1 MKLHVKFTLLVV
13 GIIVVPFLVTGLV
26 FLVRFWVSSRTEP
39 TSIYGRV
46 SVWLREEAPGE
57 PRLEHLQRF
66 ATRRPPGVE
75 VLILDKDDLIVLST
89 IPEFPAGSR
98 IEQAR
103 LIDFVRRNSGSFHI
117 QFESPHGREASGLLL
132 LLKLPRPRGAV
143 FGWLRSRAVEAGV
156 YGVIALVVFSAL
168 MSFLIAGSLNR
179 SILALEGATRRIAEG
194 DLDFQLTPRGK
205 DEIASLTR
213 SFETMRLALK
223 EEYSRRSRFIMGVSH
238 DLRTPLALIQ
248 GYAEAI
254 ADGFASDPQV
264 QNRYIGVILE
274 KTRTL
279 EGMIA
284 ELIDFVKLDTGEWR
298 MKFREVPI
306 KTFLMDIAR
315 RFAED
320 AGILKRQFQARIEVS
335 DTEVVSMDEGLF
347 YRALENLIGNA
358 IRYSAEGGRI
368 ELAVRQDSGALVL
381 TVADT
386 GIGIPPEELPH
397 VFDPFY
403 RGSNSRREQGFGLGL
418 TTVKSIVE
426 AHGWSIDVSS
436 TVGQGTTFTIHLAS
450 IEAASR

>member
-1 MKLHVKFTLLVV
+1 MKLHIKFTLLVV

-26 FLVRFWVSSRTEP
+26 FLARFWVSSRTEP
-39 TSIYGRV
+39 TSNFGRV
-46 SVWLREEAPGE
+46 SAWLREEAPRE
-57 PRLEHLQRF
+57 QRLELLPHF
-66 ATRRPPGVE
+66 AARRPPGVE
-75 VLILDKDDLIVLST
+75 VLILDKKDTITLST
-89 IPEFPAGSR
+89 IPEFPEGTR
-98 IEQAR
+98 IEQTG
-103 LIDFVRRNSGSFHI
+103 LIDFVRRYAGSFHF
-117 QFESPHGREASGLLL
+117 QFDTPHGDEGSGLLM

-143 FGWLRSRAVEAGV
+143 FGFLRSRTVEAGL
-156 YGVIALVVFSAL
+156 YGMIALVVFAAL

-194 DLDFQLTPRGK
+194 DLDFRLTPRGN

-223 EEYSRRSRFIMGVSH
+223 DEYARRSRFIMGVSH

-264 QNRYIGVILE
+264 HNRYVGVILE
-274 KTRTL
+274 KTRAL
-279 EGMIA
+279 EGLIA

-306 KTFLMDIAR
+306 KVFLLDIAR

-320 AGILKRQFQARIEVS
+320 AGILRRQFQARLDLP
-335 DTEVVSMDEGLF
+335 DTATVAMDEGLF

-358 IRYSAEGGRI
+358 IRYSAEGSRI
-368 ELAVRQDSGALVL
+368 ELAARQESGHVVL
-381 TVADT
+381 SISDT
-386 GIGIPPEELPH
+386 GVGIPAEELPR
-397 VFDPFY
+397 VFDPFF
-403 RGSNSRREQGFGLGL
+403 RGTNSRREQGFGLGL
-418 TTVKSIVE
+418 STVKSIVE

-436 TVGQGTTFTIHLAS
+436 KVGQGTTFTMRLPEGGQA
-450 IEAASR
+450 R

>member
-1 MKLHVKFTLLVV
+1 MRLSVKFTLLVV
-13 GIIVVPFLVTGLV
+13 GIIIIPFLVTGLV
-26 FLVRFWVSSRTEP
+26 FLVRLWVSSRTEP
-39 TSIYGRV
+39 TSVHGRA
-46 SVWLREEAPGE
+46 STWLREETLREPG
-57 PRLEHLQRF
+57 LEHLERF

-75 VLILDKDDLIVLST
+75 VAFVDRDDRIVLST
-89 IPEFPAGSR
+89 IAEFPAGGR
-98 IEQAR
+98 IEPDR
-103 LIDFVRRNSGSFHI
+103 FTDFVRRNSSGFHI
-117 QFESPHGREASGLLL
+117 ELETPRGLESSGLIM
-132 LLKLPRPRGAV
+132 LLKMPRPRGAA
-143 FGWLRSRAVEAGV
+143 FAKLRRRSVEAGL
-156 YGVIALVVFSAL
+156 YGVITLVAFSAL

-179 SILALEGATRRIAEG
+179 SIRALEGATRRIADG

-238 DLRTPLALIQ
+238 DLRTPLAMIQ

-264 QNRYIGVILE
+264 QSRYIGVILE
-274 KTRTL
+274 KTRSL
-279 EGMIA
+279 EGLVA

-298 MKFREVPI
+298 MKFRDVPI
-306 KTFLMDIAR
+306 KAFLQDIAR

-320 AGILKRQFQARIEVS
+320 AAILKRQFQARIAVPE
-335 DTEVVSMDEGLF
+335 TAVVSMDEGLF

-358 IRYSAEGGRI
+358 IRYSAEDGRI
-368 ELAVRQDSGALVL
+368 ELAARQDSGALAI
-381 TVADT
+381 TVSDS

-418 TTVKSIVE
+418 TTVKSIVA

-436 TVGQGTTFTIHLAS
+436 TVGQGTIFTIHLPGTR
-450 IEAASR
+450 AA

>member
-13 GIIVVPFLVTGLV
+13 GIIVIPFLVTGLV

-39 TSIYGRV
+39 TSNYGRV
-46 SVWLREEAPGE
+46 STWLREETLREPG
-57 PRLEHLQRF
+57 LEQLERF
-66 ATRRPPGVE
+66 AMQRPPGVE
-75 VLILDKDDLIVLST
+75 VAIVDRDDLIVLST
-89 IPEFPAGSR
+89 IVELPPGGR
-98 IEQAR
+98 IEPSR
-103 LIDFVRRNSGSFHI
+103 LADFVRRNSGSFHI
-117 QFESPHGREASGLLL
+117 EFETPRGLESSGLIL
-132 LLKLPRPRGAV
+132 LLKMPRPRGAA
-143 FGWLRSRAVEAGV
+143 FAWLRSRTVEAGL
-156 YGVIALVVFSAL
+156 YGVITLVVFSAL

-179 SILALEGATRRIAEG
+179 SIRALEGATRRIAEG

-238 DLRTPLALIQ
+238 DLRTPLAMIQ

-274 KTRTL
+274 KTRAL
-279 EGMIA
+279 EGMVA

-298 MKFREVPI
+298 MKFRDVPI
-306 KTFLMDIAR
+306 RAFLQDIAR

-320 AGILKRQFQARIEVS
+320 AGILKRQFQALIDVP
-335 DTEVVSMDEGLF
+335 TTAVVSMDEGLF

-358 IRYSAEGGRI
+358 IRYSAEGGNI
-368 ELAVRQDSGALVL
+368 ELAARQDSGPLVI
-381 TVADT
+381 TVSDT
-386 GIGIPPEELPH
+386 GIGIPAEELPH

-436 TVGQGTTFTIHLAS
+436 TVGQGTTFTIRLPR
-450 IEAASR
+450 I